1 MGLLSNLFGGSNK
14 KAGDDVLLLTGMIA
28 MCAIDGDFQEE
39 EQIAV
44 AGFVSTL
51 PEFRGKDIRG
61 LMKQATQQLKAAGSL
76 PGLMTKLT
84 AIESPAVRSKL
95 FVLAADLAMSSG
107 DIDEGEEKLLGEMQK
122 ALKVDD
128 ATAKKVVEVL
138 SLKYAV

>member
-1 MGLLSNLFGGSNK
+1 MGLLSNLFGGSSK

-28 MCAIDGDFQEE
+28 MCAIDGEFQEE

-44 AGFVSTL
+44 AAFVSTL

-61 LMKQATQQLKAAGSL
+61 LMKQAGQQLKAAGSAA
-76 PGLMTKLT
+76 GLMTKLA
-84 AIESPAVRSKL
+84 AIDSPAVRCKL

-107 DIDEGEEKLLGEMQK
+107 DIDAGEEKLLGDMQK
-122 ALKVDD
+122 ALQVDD

-138 SLKYAV
+138 ALKYAV

>member
-1 MGLLSNLFGGSNK
+1 MGLLSNLFGGASK

-28 MCAIDGDFQEE
+28 MCAIDGNFQEE
-39 EQIAV
+39 EQISV
-44 AGFVSTL
+44 ASFVSTL

-61 LMKQATQQLKAAGSL
+61 LMRQAAQQLKAAGSAA
-76 PGLMTKLT
+76 GLLGKLA

-107 DIDEGEEKLLGEMQK
+107 DIDDAEEKLLADMQK
-122 ALKVDD
+122 ALQVDD

-138 SLKYAV
+138 ALKYAV

>member
-1 MGLLSNLFGGSNK
+1 MGLLSNLFGGSSK
-14 KAGDDVLLLTGMIA
+14 KAGDDILLLTGMIA
-28 MCAIDGDFQEE
+28 MCAIDGDFQEQ

-51 PEFRGKDIRG
+51 PEFRGKDIRA
-61 LMKQATQQLKAAGSL
+61 LMKQAAQQLKAAGSL
-76 PGLMTKLT
+76 PGLMAKLA
-84 AIESPAVRSKL
+84 AIESPAVRTKL

-122 ALKVDD
+122 ALQVDD